1 MEAYESIV
9 YLFLAVVVIC
19 NLPAKRVNKIFGCDK
34 GE

>member
-19 NLPAKRVNKIFGCDK
+19 NLPANGVNKAFGCDK

>member
-9 YLFLAVVVIC
+9 YLFLAVVFIC
-19 NLPAKRVNKIFGCDK
+19 SLPANRVNKTFGCDK